1 VATIRGRLTLGYAVT
16 LAASVAALTVA
27 LYLERRAS
35 AVREL
40 DRRLA
45 LEADLAVQFL
55 SQSYVMLGRVVRRA
69 PPAIE
74 SARDSLQAERL
85 TLEPGVSAYLE
96 GVRDYL
102 LVVGRE
108 GGQLYLTES
117 TRALSYP
124 VIVDLLRV
132 ARPGDDTVS
141 TVGTLP
147 AGSPTGPLRWVVR
160 RRPDDGSGIGSVVA
174 AAPISDVP
182 FGPGELLRSILLVS
196 PMILLGS
203 LALGYWQAGRGLRP
217 LQQMTEE
224 LEAITDGRSLHR
236 RLAVAGGA
244 RDEVSRLGATV
255 NGMLAR
261 LEQSFASLR
270 RFTADASHE
279 LKTPLMVLRAGVE
292 RALTHPAAPPE
303 SLESLDETL
312 DQINQMTELVDAL
325 LTLARADEGR
335 APLAVEPHD
344 IAALLTEAAET
355 AEILGAEAGIS
366 VSVDRPTGPVI
377 LEVDADRI
385 RQLLLNLVTNAVK
398 YTPPGGRVALGLDD
412 RGWEVALTVADSG
425 VGIAAGD
432 LPHIFDRFWRADV
445 ARSRTGDR
453 AGAGLGLAITKWI
466 AEAHGGTIAVQSRP
480 NRGTS
485 FTVLFPRGREAPAE
499 APGEAGAA
507 G

>member
-1 VATIRGRLTLGYAVT
+1 MATIRGRLTLGYAVT
-16 LAASVAALTVA
+16 LTATVAALA
-27 LYLERRAS
+27 LALFLERRAS
-35 AVREL
+35 ALREL

-55 SQSYVMLGRVVRRA
+55 GQSYTLLGRVVRRSV
-69 PPAIE
+69 PVIG
-74 SARDSLQAERL
+74 SARDTVPVERL
-85 TLEPGVSAYLE
+85 ALEPALAAQLE

-102 LVVGRE
+102 LVADTAGRE
-108 GGQLYLTES
+108 LYLTET
-117 TRALSYP
+117 TRTLSYP
-124 VIVDLLRV
+124 VIERLLALAAPGSVDT
-132 ARPGDDTVS
+132 A
-141 TVGTLP
+141 GTLA
-147 AGSPTGPLRWVVR
+147 AGGPQGPIRWHVR
-160 RRPDDGSGIGSVVA
+160 RLLPDGSGIGAVLA
-174 AAPISDVP
+174 AAPTSDVP
-182 FGPGELLRSILLVS
+182 FGPAELLRSILLVS
-196 PMILLGS
+196 PIVLLGS

-236 RLAVAGGA
+236 RLAVAGAA

-279 LKTPLMVLRAGVE
+279 LKTPLMVFRAGVE
-292 RALTHPAAPPE
+292 RALTHPGTPPE
-303 SLESLDETL
+303 SLEALDETL
-312 DQINQMTELVDAL
+312 DQINQMSELVDGL

-344 IAALLTEAAET
+344 VAALVTEAAET
-355 AEILGAEAGIS
+355 AEILGAEAGIA
-366 VSVDRPTGPVI
+366 VSVDRPSGPVL
-377 LEVDADRI
+377 LEVDASRI

-398 YTPPGGRVALGLDD
+398 YTPAGGQVRLGLED
-412 RGWEVALTVADSG
+412 RGAQVAITVADTG
-425 VGIAAGD
+425 VGVAAGD

-466 AEAHGGTIAVQSRP
+466 AEAHGGTITVQSRP
-480 NRGTS
+480 NRGTT
-485 FTVLFPRGREAPAE
+485 FTVLLPRGLPPPA
-499 APGEAGAA
+499 AA
-507 G
+507 GPAGPTA